1 MNAYL
6 TPYYN
11 PYLAMIN
18 GYTPAF
24 SGYSSVYPYVYGPT
38 PYLSP
43 SLVSY
48 NPYLA
53 RVGGYLG
60 PYLGPYM
67 GSYAG
72 YLGYP

>member
-18 GYTPAF
+18 GYNPAF
-24 SGYSSVYPYVYGPT
+24 SSYPYVCGPN
-38 PYLSP
+38 PYFSP
-43 SLVSY
+43 PLVSY

-60 PYLGPYM
+60 PYM
-67 GSYAG
+67 GSYLSPYAG